1 MIDLTTIDQDT
12 IIARGQYA
20 TVRSAHEDE
29 KKKLVINCGQ
39 FSSIAAQITR
49 LMQPDGDTPPDMG
62 AVNDLLSFGRNL
74 LNKIDEGAVEIEALA
89 LQRAALKQ
97 AAWGR

>member
-29 KKKLVINCGQ
+29 KKKLSILCGQ
-39 FSSIAAQITR
+39 FANVAPQILR
-49 LMQPDGDTPPDMG
+49 HMQPDGDAMPDMR
-62 AVNDLLSFGRNL
+62 AVADLISFGRNL
-74 LNKIDEGAVEIEALA
+74 INKIDECVDEIQALA
-89 LQRAALKQ
+89 MQRAALKDS
-97 AAWGR
+97 AWKH

>member
-1 MIDLTTIDQDT
+1 MIDLTTIDNET

-29 KKKLVINCGQ
+29 KKRLAVLCGQ
-39 FSSIAAQITR
+39 FASISSQVLR
-49 LMQPDGDTPPDMG
+49 LMQPDGDAAPDVG
-62 AVNDLLSFGRNL
+62 TARGLIANGRELLGKISDSVSSIEGLAV
-74 LNKIDEGAVEIEALA
+74 
-89 LQRAALKQ
+89 QRAALKP